1 MQPFSTMGP
10 GSGVL
15 HESTLIRMV
24 YFYWCKFVEPDD
36 CFEENVVNAAPTTS
50 KFLAVLN
57 EGGPK
62 DAESRPEPQN
72 APDRRQS

>member
-1 MQPFSTMGP
+1 MGQ
-10 GSGVL
+10 GSGIL
-15 HESTLIRMV
+15 HESTLVRLT

-36 CFEENVVNAAPTTS
+36 CFEENVVQAAPTTS
-50 KFLAVLN
+50 KFLEVFN

-72 APDRRQS
+72 AADRRQS